1 MSKRRGFD
9 WIAEAFEKNISVPYL
24 TSAVA
29 VIAIGTLSLAYWG
42 RITDDFLT
50 NFIGGLIT
58 TGLGIVIGIKVAIH
72 THMVTK
78 RRVDGLDAEQLLRTY
93 HFKFQQIVREND
105 RQIDIHLNQIP
116 RHTWYPSV
124 SVFEATVVPRHFLLR
139 ELSIELEHNGSNS
152 LVELIDRASENLQY
166 LTQCLREL
174 DIGSSSFHKRKAAK
188 AAYGEFLLNII
199 SESVIFDGGVGGDPE
214 MYRKRDELRERMRQ
228 LPRFCNE
235 GVNGDCIR
243 AIDAIERAMRN
254 RRMEFVSFRE
264 SNPERFAS
272 DSTEIL

>member
-1 MSKRRGFD
+1 MNKGRGFD
-9 WIAEAFEKNISVPYL
+9 WIAEAFARNISVPYL

-29 VIAIGTLSLAYWG
+29 IIAIGALSLAYWG
-42 RITDDFLT
+42 RITDDFIT

-78 RRVDGLDAEQLLRTY
+78 RRVDGLDVEQLLRTY

-124 SVFEATVVPRHFLLR
+124 SVFEATIVPRHFLLR
-139 ELSIELEHNGSNS
+139 EIFKHPDEEVD
-152 LVELIDRASENLQY
+152 LVELIDRASDNLQY

-174 DIGSSSFHKRKAAK
+174 DIDSSSFHKRRAAR
-188 AAYGEFLLNII
+188 AAYGGYILDLVHLTAV
-199 SESVIFDGGVGGDPE
+199 SSGLDRDPDSFA
-214 MYRKRDELRERMRQ
+214 KRQKLDQKKAQ

-243 AIDAIERAMRN
+243 AIDAIEGAMRS
-254 RRMEFVSFRE
+254 RGMEFVSFRE
-264 SNPERFAS
+264 SNSERFTS
-272 DSTEIL
+272 DSTGII